1 MRNHGPDTVNVALY
15 VSPCCADIER
25 NRSKKGGF
33 FLQET
38 MPCIHGPSLSMCV
51 CVYACTRGS
60 CVDSIWLWVRKE
72 TFSKPV
78 LGVSKTSISGF
89 VAVGPHCVCMLA
101 VVVAVLIACDYDC
114 ARTLWANRPL
124 GGEAGLAR
132 RESLQL
138 RPCWPN
144 IEPQMIG
151 QKEEKKSWVARPVS
165 QINQRPPKPALNR
178 GGSKL

>member
-25 NRSKKGGF
+25 NRPKKEASF
-33 FLQET
+33 CKK
-38 MPCIHGPSLSMCV
+38 PCLASMDPLSV

-60 CVDSIWLWVRKE
+60 CVDCIWLWVRKE

-78 LGVSKTSISGF
+78 FGVSKTSISGF

-114 ARTLWANRPL
+114 ARTLWASRPF

-165 QINQRPPKPALNR
+165 GTNQRPPKPALNR
-178 GGSKL
+178 EGSKL